1 MAAILPF
8 TTLPLSESTTF
19 EALVARVAALE
30 AGTGVVAPEYTNVS
44 IVTLT
49 TNQAT
54 GIDPII
60 AQDTGRRGLKIQPPA
75 DCLLLLSPSSTTGI
89 QLVGGYPNGF
99 DGGNA
104 LYVSGLATGNTL
116 VIWTAD

>member
-1 MAAILPF
+1 MAQ
-8 TTLPLSESTTF
+8 
-19 EALVARVAALE
+19 
-30 AGTGVVAPEYTNVS
+30 APDYSNAS

-49 TNQAT
+49 TSQAT

-75 DCLLLLSPSSTTGI
+75 NCLLLLSSASATGI
-89 QLVGGYPNGF
+89 QLVGGFPNGF

-104 LYVSGLATGNTL
+104 LYVSGLSTGDTL